1 MIRIKRL
8 SLVLMIAAIVSTPA
22 TAQTTSI
29 STGDTVTYVEPPDD
43 IYVDLILAAT
53 GWARKSI
60 AKSVGVVQREDASGV
75 WQRAI
80 AAAAKEHDLKV
91 IPLADYT
98 MVCFTRQATRATS
111 MSRSCSMKGA
121 EAVLQ
126 FTSVRVSGDSGFVGT
141 SVTRVP
147 RGGQKPESSRYCI
160 ALGRKGT
167 AWETARGD
175 TTFDRL
181 RCPRD

>member
-1 MIRIKRL
+1 MTRNTVFL
-8 SLVLMIAAIVSTPA
+8 LMVVAAFTGVPA
-22 TAQTTSI
+22 AAQTTSI
-29 STGDTVTYVEPPDD
+29 SVGDTVTYVEPPDD
-43 IYVDLILAAT
+43 IYVDLVLAAT

-60 AKSVGVVQREDASGV
+60 AKSVGVVQREDAPPV

-80 AAAAKEHDLKV
+80 NAAAKEHDLKV
-91 IPLADYT
+91 IPLVDYT
-98 MVCFTRQATRATS
+98 MVCITRQATRATP
-111 MSRSCSMKGA
+111 MSRSCTMKGA

-147 RGGQKPESSRYCI
+147 RGGQKPESARYCI
-160 ALGRKGT
+160 ALGKRGT
-167 AWETARGD
+167 TWETARGD